1 MYNGSIRTVDHML
14 NRVNYTRVFDLA
26 GVAEAVDEVS
36 KSWEV
41 HSQQINE
48 RVKAK
53 VRVIEDSEDEDEP
66 EDNDEAC
73 KDKTIESL
81 SNENDQK
88 IAETINQQA
97 DLSGGNPIQETVSIG
112 MIVIDTISNVVTAVM
127 SKSQVQGNCLTPRT
141 QLHIDYQTDYCI
153 AEGISFIDCLKRSS
167 PSNEFYAVSISTHIT
182 PPNLYPS
189 YKCRSRYQQKE
200 GPRIH

>member
-48 RVKAK
+48 KVKAK
-53 VRVIEDSEDEDEP
+53 LRVIEDSEDEDEP
-66 EDNDEAC
+66 ENNDEVC
-73 KDKTIESL
+73 ENNTIKSF

-88 IAETINQQA
+88 IAETTNQQA
-97 DLSGGNPIQETVSIG
+97 ELRGGNPIHETVPIG
-112 MIVIDTISNVVTAVM
+112 MIVIDTICNVVTSVM
-127 SKSQVQGNCLTPRT
+127 SKSQVQGNCLTPWT
-141 QLHIDYQTDYCI
+141 QTYMDHQPTIMSLRHQ
-153 AEGISFIDCLKRSS
+153 
-167 PSNEFYAVSISTHIT
+167 FY
-182 PPNLYPS
+182 
-189 YKCRSRYQQKE
+189 
-200 GPRIH
+200 